1 MKIAYI
7 VTRADP
13 LGGVQIH
20 IRDLAAALQERGHSA
35 TVITSGQGPF
45 LDQLH
50 AQNTPVVL
58 LRNLTFP
65 ISPVRDFRALLEIR
79 AKIRELGPD
88 LVAAHSS
95 KAGILSRIAGASL
108 RVPVVLT
115 AHGWNFT
122 PGIPRLEAG
131 VYRQIERLVGRFT
144 TRIITVSEFDRRLA
158 LEAGLVPED
167 RVTTVHNGMPD
178 LSPAVR
184 GDPSRD
190 PPRLIMVAR
199 FGAQKDHATLLH
211 ALAGLQAHA
220 WELDLVGDGPLL
232 PRMMSLAVT
241 LGLGSRVHFLGQRHD
256 VHRILAT
263 AQVSVLA
270 TKWEG
275 LPLSILEAMRAGLPV
290 VASAAGGI
298 GEAVQDQETGYVVP
312 CGDVEVLRDRIARLL
327 TNSALRVRYGA
338 AGRTRYERCFTLDAF
353 VSNTLEVYQDIV
365 QKESARRNSR
375 VHEIR

>member
-1 MKIAYI
+1 VKIAYI

-13 LGGVQIH
+13 LGGAQIH

-35 TVITSGQGPF
+35 TVITSGRGPF

-58 LRNLTFP
+58 LRHLTFP
-65 ISPVRDFRALLEIR
+65 ISPLRDLRAVLEIR
-79 AKIRELGPD
+79 AIMRDLSPD
-88 LVAAHSS
+88 LVTAHSS

-108 RVPVVLT
+108 RTPVVFT

-122 PGIPRLEAG
+122 PGIPRLKAA
-131 VYRQIERLVGRFT
+131 VYRQIERVVGTFT

-178 LSPAVR
+178 IAPAMR
-184 GDPSRD
+184 GDPSRN
-190 PPRLIMVAR
+190 PPRLVMVAR
-199 FGAQKDHATLLH
+199 FSAQKDHETLLR
-211 ALAGLQAHA
+211 ALAELKAHA
-220 WELDLVGDGPLL
+220 WELDLVGDGPLM
-232 PRMMSLAVT
+232 PRMKSLAAT
-241 LGLGSRVHFLGQRHD
+241 LGLGSRVRFLGLRHD

-263 AQVSVLA
+263 TQLSVLA

-290 VASAAGGI
+290 VASSAGGVD
-298 GEAVQDQETGYVVP
+298 EAVQDQETGYVVP
-312 CGDVEVLRDRIARLL
+312 CGDVEALRDRLERLL
-327 TNSALRVRYGA
+327 TNTALRVRFGA
-338 AGRTRYERCFTLDAF
+338 CGRTRYEQRFTLDAF
-353 VSNTLEVYQDIV
+353 VSNTLAVYHDV
-365 QKESARRNSR
+365 LKR
-375 VHEIR
+375 